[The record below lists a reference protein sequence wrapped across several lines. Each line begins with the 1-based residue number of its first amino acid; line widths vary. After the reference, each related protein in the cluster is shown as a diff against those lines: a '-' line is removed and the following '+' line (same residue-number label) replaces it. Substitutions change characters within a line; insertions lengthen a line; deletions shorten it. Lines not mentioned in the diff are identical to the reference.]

1 MNDEKTGHRVS
12 GYNQR
17 QQQKT
22 ESDCILSPTSM
33 MIIMVTVINQQMN
46 K

>member
-17 QQQKT
+17 QQQK